1 MLRDIDFRRGGN
13 GEGRIVV
20 DLPNSQVAVDVRQ
33 ASNDVVV
40 DFLKT
45 GLPETLRRRLDV
57 ADFGTPVKLD
67 HHRSRRATTR
77 A

>member
-1 MLRDIDFRRGGN
+1 MYLRRGAN
-13 GEGRIVV
+13 GEGRVVV

-33 ASNDVVV
+33 VASGVVV

-57 ADFGTPVKLD
+57 GDFGTPCPP
-67 HHRSRRATTR
+67 SPPCRRARTR